1 MGRAADERVGDASCL
16 RAEHSAGRAAC
27 LRKAKPVCEC
37 ACDLHR
43 VHRADAVA
51 PADFDCLLDLGGH
64 SLLAPGN
71 PVPDLVRGLLAF
83 TLFFA
88 AYVAEYVRSGLQ
100 SVPRGQIEAAASLGL
115 SATQTSRDVVLPQAL
130 RVVTPAL
137 VGNVLDVFNTV
148 PLLFIIGLTD
158 FLRAGQMVLVDPQ
171 SNGRSYEIYL
181 FMFAV
186 YLVVSS

>member
-1 MGRAADERVGDASCL
+1 M
-16 RAEHSAGRAAC
+16 
-27 LRKAKPVCEC
+27 
-37 ACDLHR
+37 
-43 VHRADAVA
+43 
-51 PADFDCLLDLGGH
+51 
-64 SLLAPGN
+64 
-71 PVPDLVRGLLAF
+71 
-83 TLFFA
+83 
-88 AYVAEYVRSGLQ
+88 
-100 SVPRGQIEAAASLGL
+100 
-115 SATQTSRDVVLPQAL
+115 PQAL

-186 YLVVSS
+186 YLVVSSPDYLRSATTRIEDGRWPPLDRSLL